1 MSKIS
6 VFHVEYNIY
15 EKLKLFQNI
24 NNNNYT

>member
-6 VFHVEYNIY
+6 VFQVKYNIY